1 MLKNLYKSLVNI
13 IDKIEH
19 AINHKTYEIK
29 KEIQYNQRLDEYNQR
44 LDEYNMN
51 LCYTLFDLNDL
62 KKSKGYLYKI
72 YELKFDRYREVKG
85 KEKLRLELEEDSF
98 FIDFLNIKLNFKNKN
113 A

>member
-29 KEIQYNQRLDEYNQR
+29 QEIQYNQRLN
-44 LDEYNMN
+44 EYNMN
-51 LCYTLFDLNDL
+51 LYHTLFDLNDL

>member
-29 KEIQYNQRLDEYNQR
+29 KEIKYNQRLN
-44 LDEYNMN
+44 EYNMN